1 MSGDPPCIVHSLAF
15 VADFLSVSRRTVER
29 LVASGELDS
38 FKVRGRRLVPARS
51 LYRYV
56 DALLGPANW
65 ATPAT
70 RARRPPTRTTPPRP
84 PVRETA

>member
-1 MSGDPPCIVHSLAF
+1 MSGDPPCIVHSLAD

-65 ATPAT
+65 AT
-70 RARRPPTRTTPPRP
+70 RSRRPPTRTTPPRP
-84 PVRETA
+84 PARETA